1 MKKLLLIS
9 IALLLIAG
17 IYADVIIGTG
27 TSTGRYPLN
36 DFYKHSRSQC
46 IYTAEEIGV
55 PAGGTITHLR
65 WYRNDTG
72 ANPSAIGTTEIWLT
86 ETTATTLSTWQPEGT
101 LVATIT
107 DIDLGNGGD
116 WFEVDIT
123 DFPYTGSNLM
133 VSVRTQNAPYT
144 TPHSYWRY
152 TSTTPNYRSL
162 LGNSDSVNPPSVSTS
177 YSRPNITLV
186 GITQT
191 IPPGV
196 CDLVYPT
203 PSGVT
208 GISITPTLSWSASSG
223 NPTGYDVYFGETLPA
238 EGNPN
243 ADHTVQTATT
253 WSPGTLSYS
262 TTYSWKIVPW
272 NSNGHPNYADCP
284 TWTFTTMADPT
295 KPLPYSQDFN
305 SGTSLSAIEWTGN
318 MLISSTHGNDGTN
331 GLYRNLYSGVTTCNA
346 VTPPIGPMTAD
357 CQILFEYRIVNY
369 TGYPGTGTT
378 LGAGDKIEVQISND
392 NGTNYTT
399 IHTIDQ
405 NNHVTSNAF
414 AAVTVPVTAYNADI
428 IYVKFLGTRGAGDY
442 YVDIDNVVVREAPQ
456 GGLLTVNPD
465 PVECGTYY
473 IGYQKPVQVSLTN
486 TGVAA
491 FDVTSITL
499 ADYTNFNL
507 ANLPTLP
514 VTINPGDP
522 AVTFDVVFAPTMA
535 GALTTNLLINDTRQN
550 SSIVVSGTGVQA
562 LVGEICENPY
572 LATLPL
578 VDYAGTTAGYANDYT
593 SEMFTELGNTN
604 YVRGQDWV
612 AKITIPGNGL
622 LDISLADQT
631 GYNYQYMG
639 VFLVNT
645 IPSIA
650 NPAAVLAQAYG
661 TSTPLNI
668 ADAVVSA
675 GDYYVIVD
683 NWPSPYDVYFVLNIS
698 FEPVTSA
705 PNPATLVSPANGATD
720 VPLTQTLNWSSGGGF
735 VEGYRLS
742 FGTVTPYTTIVNNV
756 DLGMDTTYTP
766 TLNYSTEYW
775 WTVTPY
781 NTDFGDA
788 SPITEWTFTTR
799 DDPTIYA
806 PWLED
811 FGSTGATFP
820 PANWTRGNGLLA
832 DPSNITSGSYWVRD
846 DWLNDTPV
854 DPVNYAAKMNVYSTN
869 RGGWLITPP
878 IQMPGTGYQL
888 ELDIGLTD
896 YGAHAAPDTPT
907 DDRFIILIGDG
918 SSWAPANILRE
929 WNNTGSDYVYDEIP
943 YTGEH
948 VIIPIDSYTGIQYIA
963 FYGESIASG
972 GDNDLFVDN
981 VSIRLAGQAPDH
993 VTLLAPADLSNTVD
1007 PGNCVLSWQDAV
1019 SGGYPEWYEIFVGS
1033 DLIDP
1038 TNDYYGEYSYEST
1051 SNSLDLVAQGNIDL
1065 GFNTTWYWAVLPYNT
1080 AGSPDPTGM
1089 TVFRFT
1095 TLPDPTIV
1103 ALPHEEYFDDVTAP
1117 ALPYGW
1123 SAYVNSSTTGAL
1135 VATYNSSTYAQSA
1148 PNSVRLYNSTDASA
1162 DLRLITPPI
1171 DASIPLNTIKLK
1183 FYARSSSAGY
1193 PLLIGTVN
1201 APDSTGTFTQ
1211 IASIDLTSTKT
1222 EYIYSLEDYVGTDQ
1236 YICFKHGMGGT
1247 YRGLYVDN
1255 VQLIELLANDLAA
1268 TAITGPSYLE
1278 AGETY
1283 EFTITVSNEGTADQ
1297 NSYAVNLKEGTNT
1310 VATLNVST
1318 PLASGA
1324 SAQHT
1329 LSWTPTNGGAYTL
1342 SGQVV
1347 LTGDMN
1353 NTNDVTTSNRVYV
1366 IDNTVD
1372 LVYVGD
1378 DATTSSSN
1386 YLPVDM
1392 YYRNGVTEELY
1403 FTDEMH
1409 LQSGTIT
1416 AIVYKNNFQNDRQDK
1431 AIKIWMAHTD
1441 VADLSGGWLPAD
1453 NYTLVFDGLV
1463 DFPSGVN
1470 YVAIPLDTPF
1480 AYTGGTLATR
1490 VHRVFDSGSLS
1501 SSDKFFYTTNA
1512 DHSTR
1517 SRYTRSDTEYGDQI
1531 PPTGTSY
1538 TLNYFPN
1545 TIFVT
1550 QNAVFDPQAVLS
1562 GHVYD
1567 SVTSAPIEGAMISL
1581 TERAVTY
1588 TDVNGYYEFVYWDS
1602 TFVDLTC
1609 SATDYYSST
1618 VTGISFEP
1626 GTPVTQ
1632 NFNLQP
1638 LPNLTVSGV
1647 VTANDYPAGLAGAL
1661 VELFGYHDYSA
1672 ITDANGAFSIADV
1685 KGRAD
1690 TLSYSWVVSKEGYQS
1705 EIGAFDAITTDINL
1719 GTINLTEYL
1728 WTPYNLVASHEGN
1741 DARLNWDPAEQPDF
1755 LFFDFE
1761 QNDGG
1766 FTVEN
1771 NPSPGWEW
1779 GTSSYSGAHSGTKV
1793 WGTVLEGNYANNAT
1807 YDLISPLSYPILSG
1821 GYLTFWH
1828 RYNFEFYTTPTYY
1841 DGGIVQISTDDGAT
1855 WETITPVG
1863 GYPCTSS
1870 STLGYIPMYGGEQ
1883 LEWTQ
1888 ASFDLSE
1895 YVGQTVRFK
1904 WRLLSESSVNREGWY
1919 VDDVLIGVPTAKTTL
1934 MRFAS
1939 RDGDRSLQNYSVY
1952 RFPVAEEETPANW
1965 TLLSNN
1971 CATETYL
1978 DTGFAAL
1985 SSGAYKWA
1993 VKANYSGSLE
2003 SESII
2008 SNALGIFG
2016 IPQNVVAT
2024 TTTDGNVNLAWTA
2037 EPGASY
2043 YVIYG
2048 SHDPYGTYTILGY
2061 SATNSYDYVVGTDP
2075 FHFFKIAAADGVM
2088 PTPAPAAKTK

>member
-1 MKKLLLIS
+1 M
-9 IALLLIAG
+9 
-17 IYADVIIGTG
+17 
-27 TSTGRYPLN
+27 
-36 DFYKHSRSQC
+36 
-46 IYTAEEIGV
+46 
-55 PAGGTITHLR
+55 TH
-65 WYRNDTG
+65 
-72 ANPSAIGTTEIWLT
+72 
-86 ETTATTLSTWQPEGT
+86 
-101 LVATIT
+101 
-107 DIDLGNGGD
+107 
-116 WFEVDIT
+116 
-123 DFPYTGSNLM
+123 
-133 VSVRTQNAPYT
+133 
-144 TPHSYWRY
+144 
-152 TSTTPNYRSL
+152 
-162 LGNSDSVNPPSVSTS
+162 
-177 YSRPNITLV
+177 
-186 GITQT
+186 
-191 IPPGV
+191 
-196 CDLVYPT
+196 
-203 PSGVT
+203 
-208 GISITPTLSWSASSG
+208 
-223 NPTGYDVYFGETLPA
+223 
-238 EGNPN
+238 
-243 ADHTVQTATT
+243 
-253 WSPGTLSYS
+253 S
-262 TTYSWKIVPW
+262 TTYSYAGARSFRFSSYSSGAPYDQYLITPELDVTAGDQTVSFWYRKHTYGSEVFRVGWSSTGTGDADFTWSTDITDASTTWQQYIKTDLPVGTKYVAIHYK
-272 NSNGHPNYADCP
+272 SSYAYYLYIDEFVGPNVNVAPEPSSHVTGFTATPGYFDVKLDWTGSTGTQLPHRYLIQAIKVGAGSYAAVADGTP
-284 TWTFTTMADPT
+284 VADDTDWSDGNAAVNVAHVVGANTYTFTGLNPITAYEF
-295 KPLPYSQDFN
+295 KIWPYTN
-305 SGTSLSAIEWTGN
+305 SGTDIDFKVDTPIPTVNATTLDPTIYAADLPYLQNFDGVTAPALPAGWSKQVSSTSSYAAVETYTSGTPNSAPNHARLANSGDSAADLV
-318 MLISSTHGNDGTN
+318 LISPLIDP
-331 GLYRNLYSGVTTCNA
+331 NLSSLKVKFWAKG
-346 VTPPIGPMTAD
+346 
-357 CQILFEYRIVNY
+357 
-369 TGYPGTGTT
+369 
-378 LGAGDKIEVQISND
+378 
-392 NGTNYTT
+392 GTNYTL
-399 IHTIDQ
+399 Q
-405 NNHVTSNAF
+405 V
-414 AAVTVPVTAYNADI
+414 
-428 IYVKFLGTRGAGDY
+428 GTMDGAGSRAVFTNVETINLTSTYTEYSVSFIGYTGTDQHIAFKHGLGSTY
-442 YVDIDNVVVREAPQ
+442 RTIYIDDVTIE
-456 GGLLTVNPD
+456 LLPTSGVLQVTPD
-465 PVECGTYY
+465 PVECGN
-473 IGYQKPVQVSLTN
+473 GYVGFEK
-486 TGVAA
+486 
-491 FDVTSITL
+491 DVTVTLANIGGAPFDISAGGITL
-499 ADYTNFNL
+499 SDYTNFQL
-507 ANLPTLP
+507 DNLPTLP
-514 VTINPGDP
+514 YTLQPNTSVQIT
-522 AVTFDVVFAPTMA
+522 VVFTPTVT
-535 GALTTNLLINDTRQN
+535 GDLTTNLLINDTRQA
-550 SSIVVSGTGVQA
+550 SSIVVNGTGVQP

-811 FGSTGATFP
+811 FGTTGATFP

-832 DPSNITSGSYWVRD
+832 DPSNITSGSYWVRG

-1201 APDSTGTFTQ
+1201 TPDSTGTFNQ
-1211 IASIDLTSTKT
+1211 IASIDLTTTKT

-1297 NSYAVNLKEGTNT
+1297 NSYAVNLKEGTST

-1441 VADLSGGWLPAD
+1441 VADLAGGWLPAD

-1463 DFPSGVN
+1463 DFPSGEN
-1470 YVAIPLDTPF
+1470 YIAIPLDTPF

-1490 VHRVFDSGSLS
+1490 VHRVFDSGALS

-1517 SRYTRSDTEYGDQI
+1517 SRYIRNDSTIYD
-1531 PPTGTSY
+1531 PMAPTGTSY

-1766 FTVEN
+1766 FTVDN

-2024 TTTDGNVNLAWTA
+2024 TTTDGNVNLSWTA

-2048 SHDPYGTYTILGY
+2048 SHDPYGTYTVVGY